1 METLIRQMKS
11 PDVRDS
17 LADRPAIGTWFGP
30 EIKTAVPVLISAL
43 QDENETVRKI
53 AAEALKNRRS
63 LDSCTAFV
71 PALCNALKDKDR
83 DVRIRAA
90 EALALARGS
99 QNGDSRSHGV
109 LKDGDNQVVEA
120 AAACAIL
127 HRCRYRG

>member
-11 PDVRDS
+11 PDVKIR
-17 LADRPAIGTWFGP
+17 LQTVRELEQWFGP
-30 EIKTAVPVLISAL
+30 EIKTAVPVLVSAL
-43 QDENETVRKI
+43 QDENEIVRKI

-90 EALALARGS
+90 KALGAWRGS

-109 LKDGDNQVVEA
+109 
-120 AAACAIL
+120 
-127 HRCRYRG
+127 R